1 MPNDREDTTKDNLQ
15 PEGFMGTPESCD
27 EVERIL
33 VDWMRGKT
41 KFQVFHEAS
50 SGWSIPVAPI
60 LTLEE
65 VLSDPQYVHRGLFQN
80 MAHPV
85 LKNLTFPR
93 VPFTSSSEIGPISR
107 PPTLGE
113 HTEDYIQ

>member
-1 MPNDREDTTKDNLQ
+1 M
-15 PEGFMGTPESCD
+15 
-27 EVERIL
+27 
-33 VDWMRGKT
+33 
-41 KFQVFHEAS
+41 FHEANE
-50 SGWSIPVAPI
+50 GWSIPVAPI

-80 MAHPV
+80 TAHPT
-85 LKNLTFPR
+85 LKNLTFPKIS
-93 VPFTSSSEIGPISR
+93 FTSSSGIGPVSR